1 MDTMN
6 RLKVPGLKVS
16 LEIAVLVI
24 LAAELSAAPTLTL
37 ETTDGNTGRPL
48 PARFA
53 LEVNGVPFQPDD
65 IGPHGVRFLSLHDS
79 KKQLRVMTYTRGTF
93 PVKIPLPEAAKEVT
107 VFAAKGLEFLPIRK
121 TYAIEGD
128 GLKVN
133 IPLKRWSSLSLE
145 GWSSSDPHLHYD
157 RFGRSSNL
165 DWFIM
170 MEGDDLESIHFMML
184 KGGKVPGEWGTQYAY
199 GKEGEAREGARL
211 ITGGEEYRD
220 SAQGHVN
227 LLGIER
233 IIPPIMAGQNGL
245 PNFPFLRD
253 VFLET
258 RKLNGIGGI
267 AHGGALGTKTTA
279 ALDVILGAADFM
291 EIANTHLYVPELWYR
306 LMNCGFFIP
315 PVGGTDLPNYP
326 MRDNW
331 QPFLGEIRTY
341 TKVDEDHDFDAWK
354 NAVRSNRV
362 FVTSGPMVS
371 FKINDAELGDRVTL
385 PDGGGEIEINAT
397 LSTPIGLT
405 EMELL
410 RNGEPVNAEIVKKKL
425 GAVHLWRI
433 KHKMTVSRSCW
444 FAVRGKGVPIQS
456 LDIPSLKKQSWSETS
471 VIAHSAAIPVIVG
484 DQRVSSREDKE
495 WLIRHLGR
503 QREFYET
510 KARYWNKRQ
519 KERMLG
525 YFDEAVKI
533 LRALE

>member
-1 MDTMN
+1 
-6 RLKVPGLKVS
+6 
-16 LEIAVLVI
+16 
-24 LAAELSAAPTLTL
+24 
-37 ETTDGNTGRPL
+37 
-48 PARFA
+48 
-53 LEVNGVPFQPDD
+53 
-65 IGPHGVRFLSLHDS
+65 
-79 KKQLRVMTYTRGTF
+79 
-93 PVKIPLPEAAKEVT
+93 
-107 VFAAKGLEFLPIRK
+107 
-121 TYAIEGD
+121 
-128 GLKVN
+128 
-133 IPLKRWSSLSLE
+133 
-145 GWSSSDPHLHYD
+145 
-157 RFGRSSNL
+157 
-165 DWFIM
+165 
-170 MEGDDLESIHFMML
+170 
-184 KGGKVPGEWGTQYAY
+184 
-199 GKEGEAREGARL
+199 
-211 ITGGEEYRD
+211 
-220 SAQGHVN
+220 
-227 LLGIER
+227 
-233 IIPPIMAGQNGL
+233 
-245 PNFPFLRD
+245 
-253 VFLET
+253 
-258 RKLNGIGGI
+258 
-267 AHGGALGTKTTA
+267 
-279 ALDVILGAADFM
+279 
-291 EIANTHLYVPELWYR
+291 
-306 LMNCGFFIP
+306 MNCGFFIP

-425 GAVHLWRI
+425 GTVHLWRI